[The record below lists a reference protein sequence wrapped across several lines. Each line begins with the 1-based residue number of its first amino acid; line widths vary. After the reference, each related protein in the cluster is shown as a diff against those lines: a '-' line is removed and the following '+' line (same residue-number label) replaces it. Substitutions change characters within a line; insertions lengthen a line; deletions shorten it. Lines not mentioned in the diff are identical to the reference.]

1 MATKRKSRKKKRYCP
16 GQFGPGGRRVKRGTC
31 AKTRCRGQ
39 MAGSTKGGK
48 PKRRKT
54 TTCLKPKRRKAA
66 KRPHAKHHAKR
77 KATRRT
83 KGVMSHGHR
92 VYGAAAKAVK
102 RKRARK
108 GAPKRRRRGV
118 YGRANMSI
126 NQAIHHHH
134 KGEVAIV
141 KLDTGAVIGEG
152 YTVAEAVK
160 HAKRKRSS
168 RARSAAAAR
177 RAVYVKAM

>member
-16 GQFGPGGRRVKRGTC
+16 GQFGPGGRRVKKGTC
-31 AKTRCRGQ
+31 ARTRCAGQ
-39 MAGSTKGGK
+39 MNGSRKGGK
-48 PKRRKT
+48 PRRRKT
-54 TTCLKPKRRKAA
+54 TACLKPKRRKAVR
-66 KRPHAKHHAKR
+66 RPRRVSAKR

-83 KGVMSHGHR
+83 KGVMSRGHR

-108 GAPKRRRRGV
+108 GHAPKRHRAVHGV
-118 YGRANMSI
+118 AGMSI
-126 NQAIHHHH
+126 GHAPHRRHR
-134 KGEVAIV
+134 GEVLII
-141 KLDTGAVIGEG
+141 KPDTGAVIGEG

-160 HAKRKRSS
+160 HAKRKRAS

>member
-1 MATKRKSRKKKRYCP
+1 MATKKRKTRKKRYCP

-31 AKTRCRGQ
+31 ARTRCKGQ
-39 MAGSTKGGK
+39 MAGSSKGGR

-54 TTCLKPKRRKAA
+54 TTCLKPKRRKAV
-66 KRPHAKHHAKR
+66 KRSQSHAKR
-77 KATRRT
+77 KTTQRT

-108 GAPKRRRRGV
+108 DSAPKRHRAV
-118 YGRANMSI
+118 HGRANMSI
-126 NQAIHHHH
+126 NSALHHHH
-134 KGEVAIV
+134 HGEVAIV

-160 HAKRKRSS
+160 HAKRKRAAKAKS
-168 RARSAAAAR
+168 ARSAR

>member
-1 MATKRKSRKKKRYCP
+1 MAMKKRKKRYCP

-31 AKTRCRGQ
+31 AKTRCKGQ
-39 MAGSTKGGK
+39 MAGSTKGGR

-66 KRPHAKHHAKR
+66 KRPRRVAAKH

-108 GAPKRRRRGV
+108 GHSPKRRRAVHGV
-118 YGRANMSI
+118 AGMSI
-126 NQAIHHHH
+126 GHAPMRHHH

-160 HAKRKRSS
+160 HAKRKRVA
-168 RARSAAAAR
+168 RAKSERAAR